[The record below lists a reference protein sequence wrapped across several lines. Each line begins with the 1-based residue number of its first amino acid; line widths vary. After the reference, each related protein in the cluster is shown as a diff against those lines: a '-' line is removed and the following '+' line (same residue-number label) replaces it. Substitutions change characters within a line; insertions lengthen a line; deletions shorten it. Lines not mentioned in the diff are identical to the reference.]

1 MYSPIPPPLQQQSGY
16 PRRSTSSAASHDYTA
31 FDPYGRS
38 NALSPAPSI
47 ANNRNSM
54 ASTYTTGSSMGPSA
68 GGQGMGSGMGVSDGL
83 LRGPLMRQAGGNP
96 QAPCDDEDDPDDYL
110 HAFTPSELARHNVD
124 TPFML
129 FSWRGWANMFTLFVM
144 GAGLVMIFA
153 GWPILSWW
161 QDTYGGTTNY
171 SATAGYNIGGINASG
186 QYPEIAGLPKMIDDD
201 TPSWAYTREGHDGG
215 EWQLVFS
222 DEFEKEGRTF
232 FEGDDPFFTA
242 VDIHYWATGDFEWL
256 DPSAVT
262 TKDGHLVMT
271 MTQEPIHDLNF
282 KSGMVQSWNKLCF
295 NKNAF
300 IEVSASFPGVS
311 DIGGFW
317 PGIWTM
323 GNLGRPGYGA
333 STQGLWPYS
342 YDSCDVG
349 ILENQTYTNG
359 TGPTAA
365 LNTGSNSGQ
374 LSVLP
379 GMRTPSCTCEGEDH
393 PGPNVR
399 VGRAAP
405 EIDIIEAQIVIVDG
419 VGQVSQSL
427 QLAPFDDYYQYDNT
441 SVEQYNTSITSFN
454 SYLGGTYQQAASSLT
469 TVPSSIYYNQDDVEG
484 YEGESGQFAMFGLE
498 YQAFPDERDRGYIT
512 WYSDN
517 KTSWTVYA
525 DAIKENTKT
534 EVGRRII
541 PEEPMALIFNL
552 HMSNNFQNVDFSN
565 LKWPNYH
572 RIDYVRVYQKADRIS
587 VTCDPEDYPTADY
600 IANHLNVYSNPNL
613 TTWAEGGY
621 ENPKNALKDGC

>member
-1 MYSPIPPPLQQQSGY
+1 MYAQASQPLLQSAHPRPPYQRQ
-16 PRRSTSSAASHDYTA
+16 STSSTASHDNAYTY
-31 FDPYGRS
+31 DPFNRT
-38 NALSPAPSI
+38 AAPSPGPSL
-47 ANNRNSM
+47 ANRNSDM
-54 ASTYTTGSSMGPSA
+54 STYTTSSYIGPSA
-68 GGQGMGSGMGVSDGL
+68 GQGQGMGVSNTQ
-83 LRGPLMRQAGGNP
+83 LRGPLMRQEGGNP
-96 QAPCDDEDDPDDYL
+96 QAPYDDVDEDDYL
-110 HAFTPSELARHNVD
+110 HSFTPSELAKHTVD
-124 TPFML
+124 TPFMF
-129 FSWRGWANMFTLFVM
+129 FSWRGWANMLTLFIM
-144 GAGLVMIFA
+144 AAGLLMIFA

-161 QDTYGGTTNY
+161 QDTYGSKTQ
-171 SATAGYNIGGINASG
+171 AQVGYNLGGINASG
-186 QYPEIAGLPKMIDDD
+186 QYPDIAGLPKMIDDD
-201 TPSWAYTREGHDGG
+201 TPEWAYTRTGNDGG

-222 DEFEKEGRTF
+222 DEFEKDGRTF

-242 VDIHYWATGDFEWL
+242 MDIHYWATGDFEWL

-295 NKNAF
+295 NLNAF
-300 IEVSASFPGVS
+300 IEVSASFPGTS

-317 PGIWTM
+317 PGIWMM

-333 STQGLWPYS
+333 STEGLWPYS

-349 ILENQTYTNG
+349 ILPNQTYTNG

-365 LNTGSNSGQ
+365 LTTGSSNGA

-379 GMRTPSCTCEGEDH
+379 GQRTPSCTCEGEDH
-393 PGPNVR
+393 PGPNVG

-405 EIDIIEAQIVIVDG
+405 EIDIVEAQIVIADG

-441 SVEQYNTSITSFN
+441 SVTQYNTSITSFN

-469 TVPSSIYYNQDDVEG
+469 TVPSNIYYNQDDVTG
-484 YEGESGQFAMFGLE
+484 WTGSSGQFAMFGIE
-498 YQAFPDERDRGYIT
+498 YQAFPDKREDGYIT

-517 KTSWTVYA
+517 KTSWTIYA
-525 DAIKENTKT
+525 DAIKENAKT
-534 EVGRRII
+534 EVGRRLI
-541 PEEPMALIFNL
+541 PEEPMALVFNL

-565 LKWPNYH
+565 LQWPNYH
-572 RIDYVRVYQKADRIS
+572 RIDYVRVYQKSDRIS
-587 VTCDPEDYPTADY
+587 VTCDPDDYPTADY
-600 IANHLNVYSNPNL
+600 IANHLNVYENPNL
-613 TTWAEGGY
+613 TTWADGGY
-621 ENPKNALKDGC
+621 TTPKNSLKDGC